1 MTDTSITTQEDTS
14 KEEISPEVTDDG
26 SLVYVR
32 VDITAS
38 WVVPMT
44 VYTGEVSDPSA
55 VAAYETESWK
65 SGEFPPE
72 GFGRLL
78 KMADEGGRLTMRFS
92 SEAVEK

>member
-1 MTDTSITTQEDTS
+1 VTDTSITTQEDTS

-38 WVVPMT
+38 WVVPMS
-44 VYTGEVSDPSA
+44 VYTEEVTDPSE

-78 KMADEGGRLTMRFS
+78 KLADEGGRLTMRFS